1 MGVMTKIT
9 LKQVNALFKNYN
21 FTKLSPTSSGIIDT
35 TYIVSTNTKCYI
47 LKKYERDI
55 KSQILNDAKLL
66 HELKS
71 FGLNVSTLLESSKQW
86 HLYEKLKGT
95 QPKNIGTHHIQA
107 MARFLAKLHL
117 YSSKNLCKSCKK
129 NEFEINKELSYVKKN
144 FYFYYKKSQ
153 ILKNFTLKNEVF
165 IHGDIFK
172 DNTVF
177 DYHKV
182 GVFDFIDGASGT
194 FIFDCAVMLI
204 GFDIL
209 TNDKYFINLFLNT
222 YNQNAPLKL
231 SYEKLLQE
239 MKIASHFYAIKRI
252 YTYKNTKK
260 AKDLL

>member
-1 MGVMTKIT
+1 MGVITKIT

-21 FTKLSPTSSGIIDT
+21 FTKLTPTSSGIIDT
-35 TYIVSTNTKCYI
+35 TYIVSTDKKSYI

-86 HLYEKLKGT
+86 YLYEKLKGIE
-95 QPKNIGTHHIQA
+95 PKNIGTHHIQA

-117 YSSKNLCKSCKK
+117 YLSKNSCKSNNKK
-129 NEFEINKELSYVKKN
+129 VFEVTKELAYTKRN
-144 FYFYYKKSQ
+144 FYLYYKKSEF
-153 ILKNFTLKNEVF
+153 LKYFSIKNKVF

-177 DYHKV
+177 HSHKV
-182 GVFDFIDGASGT
+182 GIFDSIDGSCGT

-204 GFDIL
+204 GFGIKS
-209 TNDKYFINLFLNT
+209 TNKYFINLFLNT